1 MNFYCEECEV
11 MYDEKD
17 LNKRYYLNLGEDCYE
32 CPECENME
40 LTAIARNTKLDV
52 CWDERAESI
61 TSIQYDSASY
71 EIVKSDNVSLKSIAK
86 VIQHYI
92 NHFELESVEIEG
104 LKIQKV
110 VDGN

>member
-17 LNKRYYLNLGEDCYE
+17 LNKRYNLNLGEDCYE
-32 CPECENME
+32 CPKCKSME
-40 LTAIARNTKLDV
+40 LTAIAQNTKLDIS
-52 CWDERAESI
+52 WDESAESI
-61 TSIQYDSASY
+61 TLIQYDSVSY
-71 EIVKSDNVSLKSIAK
+71 EIVKSYKVSLKSIAK

-92 NHFELESVEIEG
+92 NYFELESVEIEG

-110 VDGN
+110 VDEN

>member
-1 MNFYCEECEV
+1 
-11 MYDEKD
+11 
-17 LNKRYYLNLGEDCYE
+17 
-32 CPECENME
+32 ME
-40 LTAIARNTKLDV
+40 LTAIVQNAELGV

-61 TSIQYDSASY
+61 TSIEYDSVSC
-71 EIVKSDNVSLKSIAK
+71 EIIKSDKVSLKSIAK

-92 NHFELESVEIEG
+92 NYFELESVEIEG

>member
-1 MNFYCEECEV
+1 MNFYCEECER

-17 LNKRYYLNLGEDCYE
+17 LNKRHYLNLGEDCYE
-32 CPECENME
+32 CPECENTN
-40 LTAIARNTKLDV
+40 LVAIAQNTKLDV
-52 CWDERAESI
+52 CWDEKTESI
-61 TSIQYDSASY
+61 TSIEYDIASY
-71 EIVKSDNVSLKSIAK
+71 EIIKSNNLSLKDVAK

-92 NHFELESVEIEG
+92 NYFELESVEIEG